1 MKIITLKSR
10 LFFAI
15 VVMCQS
21 KVRKRIS
28 VFIAESDKHYS
39 LARIARSALTMDFV
53 AEGDEQKAQR
63 LLLTFSERNL
73 LQTDPAIL
81 AGRRSGD
88 VGRFQRQK
96 IT

>member
-1 MKIITLKSR
+1 MR
-10 LFFAI
+10 
-15 VVMCQS
+15 QS

-28 VFIAESDKHYS
+28 VFIAESDEHYS
-39 LARIARSALTMDFV
+39 LARIARSALTDFV
-53 AEGDEQKAQR
+53 AEGDEQKVRR

-73 LQTDPAIL
+73 SQTYPAIL